1 MVTEW
6 RLVPMKQSLAQLDGI
21 IHDRICGV
29 CTERT
34 VDGKC
39 GLEQPSRCALFRLFP
54 EVVDAIQSVQGDD
67 IRQYIGAIRQ
77 SVCSVCPEQLDDGSC
92 EMRQRVGCAL
102 D

>member
-1 MVTEW
+1 MPLGR
-6 RLVPMKQSLAQLDGI
+6 RLA
-21 IHDRICGV
+21 RI
-29 CTERT
+29 
-34 VDGKC
+34 
-39 GLEQPSRCALFRLFP
+39 RLFP

-102 D
+102 DAYLLLIVDTIEEAAGRSFPKDRSNSSGEAIVSQIH